1 MDKVV
6 KMKVVEL
13 RKEKI
18 NSNYPIQEID
28 ELHIY
33 AEYFVVDKKTKD
45 VYMLRYINDVSDW
58 FLISVDSFYTSR
70 LNLSIKELCDRFFVF
85 CIPEYVGGS
94 EGITK
99 DIEETKKAR
108 LELFKF
114 LIQEYLEE
122 K

>member
-1 MDKVV
+1 
-6 KMKVVEL
+6 MKVVEL
-13 RKEKI
+13 RNEKI

-33 AEYFVVDKKTKD
+33 AEYFVVDKTTKD
-45 VYMLRYINDVSDW
+45 VFILRYINDVGDW
-58 FLISVDSFYTSR
+58 FLISVDSFCTIR
-70 LNLSIKELCDRFFVF
+70 LKLSKKELCDRYFIF

-94 EGITK
+94 EGINR
-99 DIEETKKAR
+99 DIAETKEAR

-114 LIQEYLEE
+114 LIQEYLED